1 MQRTSF
7 NDGWQVREKPDM
19 AAELTG
25 VASPWTPV
33 RLPHDAMITQSRD
46 PEGSPAAG
54 YFPGGVWQYQKS
66 FSVPEEHRGR
76 RIMVEFEGVYRSAAV
91 YVNGVLA
98 GHRPYGYSNFSVRL
112 DPLVRYGEDNT
123 ITVEATAHD
132 DSRWYSGA
140 GIYRNTSLVVG
151 GPVHVALDG
160 VRISTP
166 DVDDEAALVA
176 VETTVENDTALPEST
191 VVVSELVDEGGVVV
205 ARDEAPLTAP
215 PGPSQTLR
223 QRMLVTQPERWGIDA
238 PTLYTCRTVLL
249 LEGVE
254 ADRTEERF
262 GIRTLGLD
270 VARGLRINGET
281 VELRGAC
288 VHHDNGVIG
297 AATVGRAEERRVE
310 LLKAAGFNALRSAHH
325 PMSKAMLD
333 ACDRLGMVVMDE
345 AFDMWTES
353 KSHDDYARWFPDW
366 WREDIEAMVAKD
378 FNHASVVMYSIG
390 NEIPEAGNPAGAA
403 WGRAL
408 ADAIRAVDGTRFVTN
423 CLQPF
428 LALKDEILA
437 SFMPGAGSAGG
448 EEMGVNT
455 MMTTWDEIL
464 PRLLQQEVVGTKLA
478 ESASALDVVGYNYT
492 DSRYEMDHE
501 LFPNRVMVGSETNS
515 PKIDQLWRLV
525 RVHDYVIGDF
535 TWTGWDYLGEAG
547 IGRVEYEPRAAGRPP
562 LLGRYPW
569 LTARTGDMDITGFR
583 RPISYYR
590 EIVFGL
596 RQEPFVAVE
605 PPQYFGREPTVR
617 SPWSTSGVASWTWPG
632 HEGSPLRVVV
642 YADADEVALLVNGT
656 EVGRAPAGEKHRY
669 RAEFDTT
676 FEPGEVVAV
685 GYRGAEE
692 LGRTE
697 LRSASG
703 SVRLDVRADR
713 AAIRADD
720 TDAAFV
726 TVEVVDAAGT
736 VHPAA
741 DRAVTLAIEG
751 PGELLGF
758 GSGNPCTSEPF
769 TEPTHSTYEGRALAV
784 VRPTGPG
791 SIAVS
796 VAAEGCES
804 RTVVIE
810 ARDP

>member
-1 MQRTSF
+1 
-7 NDGWQVREKPDM
+7 
-19 AAELTG
+19 
-25 VASPWTPV
+25 
-33 RLPHDAMITQSRD
+33 
-46 PEGSPAAG
+46 
-54 YFPGGVWQYQKS
+54 
-66 FSVPEEHRGR
+66 
-76 RIMVEFEGVYRSAAV
+76 
-91 YVNGVLA
+91 
-98 GHRPYGYSNFSVRL
+98 
-112 DPLVRYGEDNT
+112 
-123 ITVEATAHD
+123 
-132 DSRWYSGA
+132 
-140 GIYRNTSLVVG
+140 
-151 GPVHVALDG
+151 
-160 VRISTP
+160 
-166 DVDDEAALVA
+166 
-176 VETTVENDTALPEST
+176 
-191 VVVSELVDEGGVVV
+191 
-205 ARDEAPLTAP
+205 
-215 PGPSQTLR
+215 
-223 QRMLVTQPERWGIDA
+223 
-238 PTLYTCRTVLL
+238 
-249 LEGVE
+249 
-254 ADRTEERF
+254 
-262 GIRTLGLD
+262 
-270 VARGLRINGET
+270 
-281 VELRGAC
+281 
-288 VHHDNGVIG
+288 
-297 AATVGRAEERRVE
+297 
-310 LLKAAGFNALRSAHH
+310 
-325 PMSKAMLD
+325 
-333 ACDRLGMVVMDE
+333 
-345 AFDMWTES
+345 
-353 KSHDDYARWFPDW
+353 
-366 WREDIEAMVAKD
+366 
-378 FNHASVVMYSIG
+378 MYSIG

-408 ADAIRAVDGTRFVTN
+408 AEAIRAVDGTRFVTN

-437 SFMPGAGSAGG
+437 AFMPGAGSAGG

-562 LLGRYPW
+562 FLGRYPW
-569 LTARTGDMDITGFR
+569 LTARTGDIDITGFR

-605 PPQYFGREPTVR
+605 PPQHFGREPTVR

-697 LRSASG
+697 LRTRADQSG
-703 SVRLDVRADR
+703 STCARTA
-713 AAIRADD
+713 
-720 TDAAFV
+720 
-726 TVEVVDAAGT
+726 
-736 VHPAA
+736 PPS
-741 DRAVTLAIEG
+741 G
-751 PGELLGF
+751 P
-758 GSGNPCTSEPF
+758 T
-769 TEPTHSTYEGRALAV
+769 TPTPPS
-784 VRPTGPG
+784 
-791 SIAVS
+791 
-796 VAAEGCES
+796 
-804 RTVVIE
+804 
-810 ARDP
+810 